1 MIILQVIFW
10 LCVLMV
16 FHSYVL
22 FPFLL
27 KWLSAHQ
34 RKNQSIKNNNT
45 PAVTVIMAAFN
56 EEAVI
61 GQKLE
66 SILQSKYP
74 KHLTEILIGSDCST
88 DNTENIVLQ
97 YAQQHPNVY
106 LYPFTERQGKANI
119 INQLVG
125 KAKGDILILSD
136 ANVMFASDTIS
147 QLIIPFTD
155 NSVGLVDTRMVNTN
169 IKEEG
174 ISFQEKSYISREVSI
189 KNREG
194 ILWGTMM
201 GPFGGCYA
209 IRRELYRQVP
219 SNLLVDDFYICMAV
233 LEQGYKAVNN
243 LKAIV
248 YEDVSNDLGIEFR
261 RKIRIA
267 TGDFQNLMIF
277 SGMLFSTRPG
287 LSFSFWSHKVLRWL
301 GPLFL
306 IGALSTSIALSTQS
320 NFYLLLLGIYSISF
334 LIPIIDML
342 LKKAN
347 IHNKILRFITHFYT
361 MNLALLA
368 GLFIAIKGV
377 KNNVWKPT
385 ERFQ

>member
-45 PAVTVIMAAFN
+45 PAVSVIMAAFN

-74 KHLTEILIGSDCST
+74 IHLTEILIGSDCST

-97 YAQQHPNVY
+97 YAQQHPNIY
-106 LYPFTERQGKANI
+106 LYPFTKRQGKANI

-147 QLIIPFTD
+147 QLIIPFAD

-169 IKEEG
+169 IKAEG

-219 SNLLVDDFYICMAV
+219 SNLLVDDFYICMTV

-267 TGDFQNLMIF
+267 TGDFQNLRI
-277 SGMLFSTRPG
+277 
-287 LSFSFWSHKVLRWL
+287 
-301 GPLFL
+301 
-306 IGALSTSIALSTQS
+306 
-320 NFYLLLLGIYSISF
+320 
-334 LIPIIDML
+334 
-342 LKKAN
+342 
-347 IHNKILRFITHFYT
+347 
-361 MNLALLA
+361 
-368 GLFIAIKGV
+368 
-377 KNNVWKPT
+377 
-385 ERFQ
+385 